1 MIQKEV
7 YEELLHKGHLS
18 DVGLRHYISILKGE
32 VIDYT
37 DRIKATLADQP
48 KENNKE
54 EK

>member
-18 DVGLRHYISILKGE
+18 DVGLKHYISILKGE

-37 DRIKATLADQP
+37 ERIKETLTDQNK
-48 KENNKE
+48 KED
-54 EK
+54 